1 MISLLATAAQ
11 MKELDRAAIEERNI
25 PSLTL
30 MERAAQAVADRAA
43 QMIQVSGQEPGEV
56 IVYCGPGNNGGDGI
70 AAARILMERGFKVRA
85 FLVGKREKMTADSCA
100 MEKKLLDAGG
110 KLEDFIVG
118 TAPDQETLSGC
129 SCMIDALFGVGLKR
143 PVAGDFLSAVRQI
156 NQEDC
161 PVVACDLP
169 SGVDSDTGV
178 ILGEAVRADWTVTF
192 TCLKR
197 GLVQGEGKECAG
209 KAEAVSIG
217 IPEELIFQI
226 IC

>member
-1 MISLLATAAQ
+1 MISLLATVAQ

-25 PSLTL
+25 PSLIL

-43 QMIQVSGQEPGEV
+43 QIIQVSGQKPEQI

-70 AAARILMERGFKVRA
+70 AAARILMERGLKVRA
-85 FLVGKREKMTADSCA
+85 FLVGKREKMTPDARA

-110 KLEDFIVG
+110 ELEYFIPG
-118 TAPDQETLSGC
+118 TAPDQETRLKC

-143 PVAGDFLSAVRQI
+143 PVTGDFLTAVRQM
-156 NQEDC
+156 NQGDC

-169 SGVDSDTGV
+169 SGVDTDTGA

-192 TCLKR
+192 TCFKR
-197 GLVQGEGKECAG
+197 GLMQGEGKVCAG
-209 KAEAVSIG
+209 RAEVISIG